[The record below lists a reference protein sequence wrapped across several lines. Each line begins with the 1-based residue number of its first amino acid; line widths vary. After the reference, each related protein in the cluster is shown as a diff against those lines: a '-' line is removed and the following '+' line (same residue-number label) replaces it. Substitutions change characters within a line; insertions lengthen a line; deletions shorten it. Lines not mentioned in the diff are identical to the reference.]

1 MAFFDKF
8 YRLYYW
14 IFNIPYFSVIILND
28 NEKIKTVIQ
37 KVTEGKKG
45 KSIAIID
52 RKLKKAWAKKENRCY
67 RDGKK
72 FIMHVKLENA
82 IPMIEDTQLLSTG
95 DIIIK
100 ETNKKQLKNDIKEV
114 LGLPIKFIEQDY
126 FSSRMLFDLLDA
138 FFLQQALMKPPS
150 TWEEKKWTI
159 IGVAICIVIIIYL
172 VLSSGVLNPQIV
184 GV

>member
-14 IFNIPYFSVIILND
+14 IFNIPYFSIIILND
-28 NEKIKTVIQ
+28 NERIKTIIQ

-45 KSIAIID
+45 RDIAIID
-52 RKLKKAWAKKENRCY
+52 RKLKRAWAKKENRCY
-67 RDGKK
+67 KDGKK
-72 FIMHVKLENA
+72 FIMHAKLENA
-82 IPMIEDTQLLSTG
+82 IPMIEDTQTISSG
-95 DIIIK
+95 DIIVKEIK
-100 ETNKKQLKNDIKEV
+100 IKQLKNNIKET

-138 FFLQQALMKPPS
+138 FFLKQALSSPPS
-150 TWEEKKWTI
+150 VWEEKKWAI

-172 VLSSGVLNPQIV
+172 VLSSGVLNRGMV
-184 GV
+184 V